1 MWGGRG
7 MPLGPAEPRR
17 PLSPHPLQSVS
28 LAFSGRGVGRH
39 VSVPRAWPVT
49 LSAASVG
56 SSVLLAIEG
65 RIVTKVSGW
74 PLVAGWGAGHRT
86 RAGRWAPEVP

>member
-1 MWGGRG
+1 MWGDGG
-7 MPLGPAEPRR
+7 LPLGPAEPRR

-49 LSAASVG
+49 LSVASVG
-56 SSVLLAIEG
+56 SSVLLATEG

-86 RAGRWAPEVP
+86 